1 MSISELLL
9 TLMVALIAF
18 GPKKIP
24 MLAQNL
30 GQLVRW
36 VHRYKRELTLFW
48 QRQLHEQVLQ
58 ENNKKAEKADR
69 DYQKESNKINPI

>member
-18 GPKKIP
+18 GPKKVP
-24 MLAQNL
+24 MIAQHL
-30 GQLVRW
+30 GQLVRC

-48 QRQLHEQVLQ
+48 QRQLDEQVLQ
-58 ENNKKAEKADR
+58 DNIKKAEKADR
-69 DYQKESNKINPI
+69 DYQKESNKINTI